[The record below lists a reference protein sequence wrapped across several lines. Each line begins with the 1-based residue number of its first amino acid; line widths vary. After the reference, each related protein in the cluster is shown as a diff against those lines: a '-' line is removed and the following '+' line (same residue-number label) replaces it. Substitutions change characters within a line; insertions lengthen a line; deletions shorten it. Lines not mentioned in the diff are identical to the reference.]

1 MDARITTFR
10 IAAGTSGDGTEE
22 DLRHRLGVIS
32 AALSREPGH
41 VAGYAVRTG
50 SETLV
55 LLNLFAGAD
64 AAEAGLRAV
73 GPLLA
78 SAAADGLRLVGTA
91 AGPAH
96 DVRWSIS

>member
-1 MDARITTFR
+1 MDARITTFQV
-10 IAAGTSGDGTEE
+10 AGGPGSSRAEE
-22 DLRHRLGVIS
+22 ELRHRLGVLS

-41 VAGYAVRTG
+41 VAGYAVRTDP
-50 SETLV
+50 ETLV
-55 LLNLFAGAD
+55 MVNFFAGAD

-73 GPLLA
+73 GPML
-78 SAAADGLRLVGTA
+78 AAAATDGLRLVGTA